1 MSEEQHLRL
10 SNEIVAHMVA
20 IGVDVYVSLN
30 FVASNWYN
38 IKHLIPFVYYSGKG
52 NIRIDPVA
60 LLEHMKNEQISFY
73 NVEGECHLTQQSI

>member
-38 IKHLIPFVYYSGKG
+38 IKHLIPFVYYSSRG
-52 NIRIDPVA
+52 NIRIDPAA
-60 LLEHMKNEQISFY
+60 LLEDTTPMFSSY
-73 NVEGECHLTQQSI
+73 NMEGVCNLTAERR